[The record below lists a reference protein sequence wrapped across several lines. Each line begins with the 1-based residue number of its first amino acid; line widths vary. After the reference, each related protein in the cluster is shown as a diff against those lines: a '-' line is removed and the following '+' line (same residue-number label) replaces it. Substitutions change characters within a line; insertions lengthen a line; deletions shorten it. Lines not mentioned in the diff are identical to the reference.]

1 MSEQTKKT
9 KMLGTRI
16 SYPFYEVVKAYLAK
30 SDCINTSDLIR
41 RALVDYLENRIPET
55 YREIMAL
62 R

>member
-1 MSEQTKKT
+1 MCEQTKKT

-16 SYPFYEVVKAYLAK
+16 SYPFYEVVKAYLEK

-41 RALVDYLENRIPET
+41 RALDYYLENKIPET
-55 YREIMAL
+55 YKEIMAL